1 MGGVAETVVEAGESA
16 TAGSGAGAAVT
27 GGEAARGQEPEAAR
41 SGEPE
46 SAMQCGDVDPDDPLK
61 LSIVVQFLKN
71 AMMEDAGEVNE
82 NEGEAM
88 EDAGEEKD
96 IEDEDM
102 WVDAP

>member
-1 MGGVAETVVEAGESA
+1 MVEAGESA

-27 GGEAARGQEPEAAR
+27 GGEAALRQELQAA
-41 SGEPE
+41 SLDE
-46 SAMQCGDVDPDDPLK
+46 SESEMQCGDVDPDPLN

-71 AMMEDAGEVNE
+71 AVMEDAGEVKE

-96 IEDEDM
+96 NEVEDM